1 MNRLCYDTFRAGWGL
16 GDTEKTMTVGEL
28 IAFLKKYDE
37 NEPVLISF
45 EHGSEYGGVQECDFE
60 EREFDEDEEWF

>member
-1 MNRLCYDTFRAGWGL
+1 
-16 GDTEKTMTVGEL
+16 MTVGEL